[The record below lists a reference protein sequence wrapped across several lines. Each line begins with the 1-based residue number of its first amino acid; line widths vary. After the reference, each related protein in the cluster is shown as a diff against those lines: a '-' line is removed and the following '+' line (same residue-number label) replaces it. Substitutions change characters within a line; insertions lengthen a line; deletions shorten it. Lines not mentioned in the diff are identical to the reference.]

1 MNISRNEIDELNSVL
16 KILIEKND
24 YEERVDKTLRDYRRK
39 ARIDGFRPGK
49 VPFGLISK
57 MYRKPVLVE
66 EVNNVLNEAL
76 TKYLVDEKLN
86 ILGEPLPSETE
97 RKEIDW
103 DNDTSFEFVIDI
115 ALAPDFDIQVSSRDK
130 FTFYQIRVD
139 DKIRNEYTDRYQS
152 RLGTMN
158 EVEASDE
165 TSVIKADLFQTD
177 KEGNTIEEGI
187 RVEDTTITVASI
199 SDEKTR
205 KRFTGLKTGD
215 ELTVNLKSAFT
226 DKAEIAA
233 LLKIKKDEVDLIN
246 GDFKVVIKSVSRF
259 EKAEVGQDFY
269 DKLFGKDLVKT
280 EDEFKI
286 RIDEIIRSELSRD
299 SEYKLRLDIREYYT
313 ARFKKNLPEGF
324 LKRWLFEVNKK
335 KYSKEQIEKDFDH
348 FLGDLKWQLI
358 KDKIGKNNNLK
369 VTDEELLDY
378 AKGFARMQFSQYYG
392 ISDFPDDQ
400 LTSYAG
406 ELLKKDEERR
416 KLAERKFEEK
426 IIDYIRTTA
435 KVDHKEISSEKFNKL
450 LEK

>member
-1 MNISRNEIDELNSVL
+1 MNISRNETDELNSVL
-16 KILIEKND
+16 TILIEKND
-24 YEERVDKTLRDYRRK
+24 YEERVEKTLRDYRRK

-57 MYRKPVLVE
+57 MYRKPVLAE
-66 EVNNVLNEAL
+66 EVNNILNEAL

-130 FTFYQIRVD
+130 FTFYQIKVD

-152 RLGTMN
+152 RLGSMI
-158 EVEASDE
+158 EVETSDD

-177 KEGNTIEEGI
+177 KEGNIIEEGI
-187 RVEDTTITVASI
+187 GVEDAEITIAKI
-199 SDEKTR
+199 NDENIR
-205 KRFTGLKTGD
+205 KRFAGLKTGE
-215 ELTVNLKSAFT
+215 ELTINVKKAFT
-226 DKAEIAA
+226 DKAELAA
-233 LLKIKKDEVDLIN
+233 LLKIKKDEVNLIN
-246 GDFKVVIKSVSRF
+246 GDFKVMIKSVSRF
-259 EKAEVGQDFY
+259 ERAEINQDFY
-269 DKLFGKDLVKT
+269 DKLFGRDVVKT
-280 EDEFKI
+280 EDEFRI

-313 ARFKKNLPEGF
+313 ARFKKHLPEDF
-324 LKRWLFEVNKK
+324 LKRWLFEANKK

-348 FLGDLKWQLI
+348 FLEDLKWQMI

-369 VTDEELLDY
+369 VTDDELLEY

-392 ISDFPDDQ
+392 VSDFPDDQ
-400 LTSYAG
+400 LTSYAS

-416 KLAERKFEEK
+416 KLSDRKFEEK
-426 IIDYIRTTA
+426 IIDFIRTTV
-435 KVDHKEISSEKFNKL
+435 KVDHKEISFEKFNKL

>member
-1 MNISRNEIDELNSVL
+1 MNISRNEIDELNSEL

-24 YEERVDKTLRDYRRK
+24 YEERVEKTLRDYRRK

-66 EVNNVLNEAL
+66 EVNNILNEAL
-76 TKYLVDEKLN
+76 TKYIVDEKLN

-103 DNDTSFEFVIDI
+103 DNDTSFEFVVDI

-130 FTFYQIRVD
+130 FTFYQIKVD
-139 DKIRNEYTDRYQS
+139 DSIRNEYIEKYQS
-152 RLGTMN
+152 RLGSMS

-165 TSVIKADLFQTD
+165 TSVIKADLLQTD
-177 KEGNTIEEGI
+177 NEGNMIEEGI
-187 RVEDTTITVASI
+187 RVEDAEITVTNI
-199 SDEKTR
+199 GDEKTR
-205 KRFTGLKTGD
+205 KRLTGLKTGD
-215 ELTVNLKSAFT
+215 ELEVNLKKAFS

-233 LLKIKKDEVDLIN
+233 LLKIEKDEVDLIN
-246 GDFKVVIKSVSRF
+246 GDFKVMIKSVSRF
-259 EKAEVGQDFY
+259 EKAEINQDFY
-269 DKLFGKDLVKT
+269 DKLFGRDVVKT

-324 LKRWLFEVNKK
+324 LKRWLLEANKK

-348 FLGDLKWQLI
+348 FLEDLKWQLL

-369 VTDEELLDY
+369 VTDEELLEY

-400 LTSYAG
+400 LASYAG

-426 IIDYIRTTA
+426 IIDFIRTTA

>member
-1 MNISRNEIDELNSVL
+1 MNISRNEIDELNSEL

-24 YEERVDKTLRDYRRK
+24 YEERVEKTLRDYRRK

-66 EVNNVLNEAL
+66 EVNNILNEAL
-76 TKYLVDEKLN
+76 TKYIVDEKLN

-103 DNDTSFEFVIDI
+103 DNDTSFEFVVDI

-130 FTFYQIRVD
+130 FTFYQIKVD
-139 DKIRNEYTDRYQS
+139 DSIRNEYIEKYQS
-152 RLGTMN
+152 RLGSMS

-165 TSVIKADLFQTD
+165 TSVIKADLLQTD
-177 KEGNTIEEGI
+177 NEGNMIEEGI
-187 RVEDTTITVASI
+187 RVEDAEITVTNI
-199 SDEKTR
+199 GDEKTR
-205 KRFTGLKTGD
+205 KRLTGLKTGD
-215 ELTVNLKSAFT
+215 ELEVNLKKAFS

-233 LLKIKKDEVDLIN
+233 LLKIEKDEVDLIN
-246 GDFKVVIKSVSRF
+246 GDFKVMIKSVSRF
-259 EKAEVGQDFY
+259 EKAEINQDFY
-269 DKLFGKDLVKT
+269 DKLFGRDVVKT
-280 EDEFKI
+280 EDEFKT

-324 LKRWLFEVNKK
+324 LKRWLLEANKK

-348 FLGDLKWQLI
+348 FLEDLKWQLL

-369 VTDEELLDY
+369 VTDEELLEY

-400 LTSYAG
+400 LASYAG

-426 IIDYIRTTA
+426 IIDFIRTTA